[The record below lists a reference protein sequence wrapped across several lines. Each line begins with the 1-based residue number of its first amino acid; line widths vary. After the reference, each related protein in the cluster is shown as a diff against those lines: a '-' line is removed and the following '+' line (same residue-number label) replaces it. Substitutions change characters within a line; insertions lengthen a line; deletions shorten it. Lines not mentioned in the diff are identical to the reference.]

1 MRKSVKFM
9 LACLLACVFSM
20 PSEAKKNPEKGMGAY
35 LFTFF
40 NDPTHSLYMAISY
53 DGYTFTAVNDGKP
66 VIGGDSIA
74 AQ

>member
-40 NDPTHSLYMAISY
+40 NDPNIVFILLSVTMDILLQ
-53 DGYTFTAVNDGKP
+53 P
-66 VIGGDSIA
+66 
-74 AQ
+74 